1 MSFLWETTSGIAKRQ
16 LFSQA
21 NRSPVG
27 GSLIKKFL
35 WGVCNLRRLLKLLP
49 CSLGAKSTMCSV
61 FFQLKFEI
69 AYFTSKACIFTSIV
83 NAFCLS
89 KVQVGNMVLSF
100 YVFV

>member
-1 MSFLWETTSGIAKRQ
+1 MSFLWETTSGIAKRR

-49 CSLGAKSTMCSV
+49 CSLGAKSTMRSV
-61 FFQLKFEI
+61 FQLKFEI

-100 YVFV
+100 FVFV